1 MILLFQIY
9 YVQEESIKYPIDD
22 LLVKPSPDD
31 PVFSSRP
38 SPSRDF
44 NVPIYCVGDLLM
56 VWDFFMS
63 FGKLLRLSP
72 YSLKDFENAISHKES
87 NVVLLVESHVV
98 LLLVLI
104 KGDDEYSA
112 AVLEKIQKKVSVLQV
127 YSFW

>member
-1 MILLFQIY
+1 MFQIY
-9 YVQEESIKYPIDD
+9 HVQEESIQYPIDD

-72 YSLKDFENAISHKES
+72 YSLKDFEKAISHKDS
-87 NVVLLVESHVV
+87 NVALLVESHAV
-98 LLLVLI
+98 LFRVLI
-104 KGDDEYSA
+104 KGDDEYYA
-112 AVLEKIQKKVSVLQV
+112 AVQDKLPKKVGASQV
-127 YSFW
+127 YSFC